1 MSEERRDFLGSYL
14 SCPLS
19 AILLFSA
26 VILFSSA
33 PGAIAQTGIPPVHP
47 DFILSSFTC
56 DDREIKFAWSAN
68 VEERLS
74 QIADSL
80 RNLTPPRPVPDS
92 LKFGGYRV
100 WRSELPDTSRMMLLR
115 EFTRADSIGWTF
127 VGNARQFVDP
137 DSIFEIRLVKTKIG
151 YDSVY
156 ARMRVKLNIPG
167 PFNGTGYYYAIT
179 YYDTTGAQ
187 RSNKADCFT
196 QFPAHSVAQQ
206 NRSVEQVWVVPNPYH
221 GSASWDVSEGK
232 RIQFVNLP
240 QRCKVSIYTV
250 AGDLVR
256 VLHHPDP
263 DYFNYGSYGAAL
275 NWNLKSD
282 SGRDVVPGVY
292 IFYAEGEGGEVYE
305 GHFVIIR

>member
-1 MSEERRDFLGSYL
+1 MSEERKDFLGSGL
-14 SCPLS
+14 SCPLF

-33 PGAIAQTGIPPVHP
+33 SGAVAQTGIAPIHP

-56 DDREIKFAWSAN
+56 GDRVIKFAWSDN
-68 VEERLS
+68 VEVRLS

-80 RNLTPPRPVPDS
+80 GGLGYQVPDS

-100 WRSELPDTSRMMLLR
+100 WRSEIPDTSRMMLLR
-115 EFTRADSIGWTF
+115 EFTRADSVSWTF
-127 VGNARQFVDP
+127 VGNVRQFVDA

-156 ARMRVKLNIPG
+156 VRMRIELSIPG

-179 YYDTTGAQ
+179 YYDTTGTQ

-196 QFPAHSVAQQ
+196 HFPVHAVAPQ
-206 NRSVEQVWVVPNPYH
+206 NRNLQEVWVVPNPYH
-221 GSASWDVSEGK
+221 GSSTWDVSEGR

-240 QRCKVSIYTV
+240 PRCKVSIYTV

-263 DYFNYGSYGAAL
+263 DYFNYGSYGGAL
-275 NWNLKSD
+275 NWNLKND
-282 SGRDVVPGVY
+282 DGRDVVPGVY
-292 IFYAEGEGGEVYE
+292 IFYVEGEGGEVYN

>member
-1 MSEERRDFLGSYL
+1 MSEERRDSLGSYL
-14 SCPLS
+14 SRPLF

-33 PGAIAQTGIPPVHP
+33 SGAIAQTGIAPIHP

-56 DDREIKFAWSAN
+56 GDREIKFAWSRN

-80 RNLTPPRPVPDS
+80 RGLGRQVPDS

-100 WRSELPDTSRMMLLR
+100 WRSEVPDSSRMMLLR
-115 EFTRADSIGWTF
+115 EFTRADSVGWTF
-127 VGNARQFVDP
+127 VGNARQFADP
-137 DSIFEIRLVKTKIG
+137 DSIFEIRLVKAKIG

-156 ARMRVKLNIPG
+156 VRMRVKPNLPG
-167 PFNGTGYYYAIT
+167 PYNGTGYYYAIT
-179 YYDTTGAQ
+179 YHDTTGTQ
-187 RSNKADCFT
+187 RSNKVDCFT
-196 QFPAHSVAQQ
+196 HFPAHPVAQQ
-206 NRSVEQVWVVPNPYH
+206 NRNVEEVWVVPNPYH
-221 GSASWDVSEGK
+221 ESASWDVSEGK

-240 QRCKVSIYTV
+240 PRCTVSIYTV

-263 DYFNYGSYGAAL
+263 DYFNYGNYGGAL

-282 SGRDVVPGVY
+282 DGREVVPGVY
-292 IFYAEGEGGEVYE
+292 IFYVEGEGGEVYK